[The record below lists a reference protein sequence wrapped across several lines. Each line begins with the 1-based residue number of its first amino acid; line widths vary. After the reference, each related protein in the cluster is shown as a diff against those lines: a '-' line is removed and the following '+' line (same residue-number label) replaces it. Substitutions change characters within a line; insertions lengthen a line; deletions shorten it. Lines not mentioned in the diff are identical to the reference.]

1 MTDSDHM
8 CVSENNFLLID
19 TMSQIPNSIGENFHL
34 KKSFIKKEFL
44 VKVCLE

>member
-19 TMSQIPNSIGENFHL
+19 TLSQIPNLIGENFHFNKR
-34 KKSFIKKEFL
+34 KKFH
-44 VKVCLE
+44 